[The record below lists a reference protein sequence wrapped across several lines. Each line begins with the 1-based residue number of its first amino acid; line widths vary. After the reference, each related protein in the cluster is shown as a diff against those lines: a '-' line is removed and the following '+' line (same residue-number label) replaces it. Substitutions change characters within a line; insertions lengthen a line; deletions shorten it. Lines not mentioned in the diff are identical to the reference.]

1 MAGFV
6 NDANVVG
13 RRDAIGT
20 MESSNRYDIFHPP
33 ANAKGDF
40 AVGRYGVMNFN
51 VGPWTKEVLGREMT
65 PEEFRRDSKAQDAV
79 FDYKF
84 DQYAKQ
90 FGDEGSAAQSWLGGP
105 GSVGKDD
112 RADIHG
118 TTIKS
123 YMDKYLKARGAAPK
137 TGASPDE
144 VPAEMPEA
152 EAKGFVG
159 QAARPSTAIAPDESA
174 SFMSWLQ
181 QLDELASKPK
191 NTGSLTASILKQP
204 ARVL

>member
-13 RRDAIGT
+13 RRDAISGI
-20 MESSNRYDIFHPP
+20 ESGGRYDILGPVTG
-33 ANAKGDF
+33 GDQ
-40 AVGRYGVMNFN
+40 AIGRYQVMGKN
-51 VGPWTKEVLGREMT
+51 VGPWTLEALGKAMT
-65 PEEFRRDSKAQDAV
+65 PEEFRRDPKAQDAV

-84 DQYAKQ
+84 DQYVKKYGNEGRAASTW
-90 FGDEGSAAQSWLGGP
+90 FSGSPDAGD
-105 GSVGKDD
+105 VKDVL
-112 RADIHG
+112 G
-118 TTIKS
+118 TTARA
-123 YMDKYLKARGAAPK
+123 YVEKYNKFRGTK
-137 TGASPDE
+137 TGESPDE
-144 VPAEMPEA
+144 VPTEMPEA

-159 QAARPSTAIAPDESA
+159 QAGRPSAAIAPDESA